1 MTARA
6 GARAAL
12 TCAATR
18 SLGTL
23 ASVALL
29 ALIGFLACD
38 DGAPSGPDENGFDL
52 SRYVAIGNSLTAGYM
67 NGALGLEGQS
77 CSYPRLLAGQA
88 GSAGV
93 PRPLRLP
100 GISERVELGRIELL
114 PTPITIVWRGPGRR
128 GAEPEPPTPGNLGVP
143 GLSPPI
149 AGA

>member
-29 ALIGFLACD
+29 ALIGLLACD
-38 DGAPSGPDENGFDL
+38 DGAPSGPDESGFDL

-77 CSYPRLLAGQA
+77 CSYPRLLTGQA
-88 GSAGV
+88 GVGGGFTQ
-93 PRPLRLP
+93 PLIASP
-100 GISERVELGRIELL
+100 GISEPGSNEGRIELL
-114 PTPITIVWRGPGRR
+114 SLTRSRSSVRLRPAWR
-128 GAEPEPPTPGNLGVP
+128 
-143 GLSPPI
+143 
-149 AGA
+149 